1 MARIF
6 DIVEAP
12 DQGANQMVYRVP
24 SSGSGD
30 FRIGSQVI
38 VRENQNAV
46 FFRDG
51 KALDTFGAGRHTITT
66 ANVPLLVDLVGK
78 LFSGKSPFKAEV
90 YFVNMRDFI
99 DMKWGTPEPIS
110 LRDADLGLARLRANG
125 RYSMAISDPQMFV
138 AKIVGTQGL
147 YQTSQIEDYLR
158 NMIISRLT
166 DMLGEL
172 KTGLFDLPAMF
183 DELSAAVKARVAEDF
198 EALGI
203 TLKQMFVGSISPTE
217 ETQKA
222 IDERAAMGAIGDMT
236 KYMQYKAAKAMGDAA
251 TAGGGEAGGS
261 GGVAGAA
268 GTGVGLGAGF
278 GLGAGM
284 AGMIQQAI
292 SAGQQQ
298 SQQTAGAPAAAAAP
312 EVMTLAEAAAYMR
325 VSEADVEELI
335 TSGQVKAKKIGSAYR
350 IGKKVLDA
358 FLAE

>member
-12 DQGANQMVYRVP
+12 DQGLNQMVYRVP
-24 SSGSGD
+24 STGSGD

-38 VRENQNAV
+38 VRESQAAV

-51 KALDTFGAGRHTITT
+51 KALDTFGPGRHTITT
-66 ANVPLLVDLVGK
+66 ANIPLLINLIGMA
-78 LFSGKSPFKAEV
+78 FSGKSPFKAEV

-99 DMKWGTPEPIS
+99 DMKWGTPEPIA
-110 LRDADLGLARLRANG
+110 LRDKDLGLVRLRANG
-125 RYSMAISDPQMFV
+125 RYSMAITDPQMFV

-158 NMIISRLT
+158 GIIISRLT
-166 DMLGEL
+166 DLLGET
-172 KTGLFDLPAMF
+172 KAGLFDLPALF
-183 DELSAAVKARVAEDF
+183 DEMSAAIRVKVAEDF
-198 EALGI
+198 AALGI
-203 TLKQMFVGSISPTE
+203 TLKQMFLGSVSPTE

-222 IDERAAMGAIGDMT
+222 IDERAAMGAIGDMQ
-236 KYMQYKAAKAMGDAA
+236 KYLQYKAARAMGDAA
-251 TAGGGEAGGS
+251 AVGGGGEAG
-261 GGVAGAA
+261 GAA

-284 AGMIQQAI
+284 AGMISQAIAGAQQQAQ
-292 SAGQQQ
+292 A
-298 SQQTAGAPAAAAAP
+298 APAAPAAAAVP

-325 VSEADVEELI
+325 VSEADVEALI
-335 TSGQVKAKKIGSAYR
+335 SSGQLKAKKIGSVYR
-350 IGKKVLDA
+350 ISKKVVDD

>member
-12 DQGANQMVYRVP
+12 DQGPNQMVSRVP
-24 SSGSGD
+24 STGSGD

-38 VRENQNAV
+38 VRESQTAV

-51 KALDTFGAGRHTITT
+51 KALDTFGPGRHTITT
-66 ANVPLLVDLVGK
+66 ANIPLLINLIGMA
-78 LFSGKSPFKAEV
+78 FSGKSPFKAEV

-99 DMKWGTPEPIS
+99 DMKWGTPEPIA
-110 LRDADLGLARLRANG
+110 LRDKDLGLVRLRANG
-125 RYSMAISDPQMFV
+125 RYSMAITDPQMFV

-158 NMIISRLT
+158 GIVISRLT
-166 DMLGEL
+166 DLLGET
-172 KTGLFDLPAMF
+172 KAGLFDLPALF
-183 DELSAAVKARVAEDF
+183 DEMSAAIRVKVAEDF
-198 EALGI
+198 AALGI
-203 TLKQMFVGSISPTE
+203 TLKQMFLGSISPTE

-222 IDERAAMGAIGDMT
+222 IDERAAMGAIGDMQ
-236 KYMQYKAAKAMGDAA
+236 KYLQYKAARAMGDAA
-251 TAGGGEAGGS
+251 AAGGGGEAG
-261 GGVAGAA
+261 GAA

-284 AGMIQQAI
+284 AGMISQAIAGAQQQAQ
-292 SAGQQQ
+292 A
-298 SQQTAGAPAAAAAP
+298 APGAPAAAAVP

-325 VSEADVEELI
+325 VSEADVEALI
-335 TSGQVKAKKIGSAYR
+335 SSGQLKAKKIGAVYR
-350 IGKKVLDA
+350 ISKKALDD

>member
-12 DQGANQMVYRVP
+12 DQGLNQMVYRVP
-24 SSGSGD
+24 STGSGD

-38 VRENQNAV
+38 VRENQSAV

-51 KALDTFGAGRHTITT
+51 KALDTFRAGRHTITT
-66 ANVPLLVDLVGK
+66 ANIPLLIDILGMA
-78 LFSGKSPFKAEV
+78 FSGKSPFKAEV

-110 LRDADLGLARLRANG
+110 LRDKDLGLVRLRANG

-158 NMIISRLT
+158 GIIISRLT
-166 DMLGEL
+166 DLLGET
-172 KTGLFDLPAMF
+172 KAGLFDLPALF
-183 DELSAAVKARVAEDF
+183 DELSAAVRVKVSEDF
-198 EALGI
+198 AALGI
-203 TLKQMFVGSISPTE
+203 TLKQMFLGSVSPTE

-222 IDERAAMGAIGDMT
+222 IDERAAMGAIGDMQ
-236 KYMQYKAAKAMGDAA
+236 KYLQYKAARAMGDAA
-251 TAGGGEAGGS
+251 AAGGGGEAGS
-261 GGVAGAA
+261 AA

-284 AGMIQQAI
+284 AGMISQAIAGAQQQAP
-292 SAGQQQ
+292 A
-298 SQQTAGAPAAAAAP
+298 APGAPAAAAVP

-325 VSEADVEELI
+325 VSEADVEALI
-335 TSGQVKAKKIGSAYR
+335 SSGQLKAKKIGTVYR
-350 IGKKVLDA
+350 ISKKALDD

>member
-12 DQGANQMVYRVP
+12 DQGLNQMVYRVP
-24 SSGSGD
+24 ATGSGD

-38 VRENQNAV
+38 VRESQAAV

-51 KALDTFGAGRHTITT
+51 KALDTFGPGRHTITT
-66 ANVPLLVDLVGK
+66 ANIPLLINILGMA
-78 LFSGKSPFKAEV
+78 FSGKSPFKAEV
-90 YFVNMRDFI
+90 YFANMRDFI

-110 LRDADLGLARLRANG
+110 LRDKDLGLVRLRANG

-158 NMIISRLT
+158 GIIISRMT
-166 DMLGEL
+166 DLLGET
-172 KTGLFDLPAMF
+172 KAGLFDLPALF
-183 DELSAAVKARVAEDF
+183 DEMSAAIRVKVAEDF
-198 EALGI
+198 AALGI
-203 TLKQMFVGSISPTE
+203 TLKQMFLGSISPTE

-222 IDERAAMGAIGDMT
+222 IDERAAMGAIGDMQ
-236 KYMQYKAAKAMGDAA
+236 KYLQYKAARAMGDAA
-251 TAGGGEAGGS
+251 AAGGGGEAGS
-261 GGVAGAA
+261 AA

-284 AGMIQQAI
+284 AGMISQAIAGAQQQAQ
-292 SAGQQQ
+292 A
-298 SQQTAGAPAAAAAP
+298 APAAPAAAAVP

-325 VSEADVEELI
+325 VSEADVEALI
-335 TSGQVKAKKIGSAYR
+335 SSGQLKAKKIGSVYR
-350 IGKKVLDA
+350 ISKKVVDD